1 MYESE
6 ARNIRLFLLRDSK
19 YFIPYTKGGYSKYV
33 NVRNTKTNTL
43 LPNCTSGAYGIAM
56 QYMQTT
62 DYKKVDLPRADAKNW
77 YNNSGWQK
85 SKFPVI
91 GAICCWTND
100 SKGHVAVVKDVVR
113 NKNGN
118 VTSVTTIE
126 SSYYGY
132 NGKDWREGK
141 TYKYNANTGS
151 LTKSGY
157 KFQGYLLCPNI
168 KADPV
173 TDALKVGDKVEII
186 GKGNS
191 RRDGKGKVCGG
202 IGWTRYILKIFPKEK
217 YPYQVGNAKGV
228 ITGYYQESALK
239 KVK

>member
-6 ARNIRLFLLRDSK
+6 ARKLQLETLRNSN
-19 YFIPYTKGGYSKYV
+19 YFIPHTFDGYSKYV
-33 NVRNTKTNTL
+33 NVRNTKTHTL
-43 LPNCTSGAYGIAM
+43 LPNCTSGAFGLAM

-62 DYKKVDLPRADAKNW
+62 DYKEVDLPRADAGNW

-91 GAICCWTND
+91 GAICCWSND

-113 NKNGN
+113 NSNGN
-118 VTSVTTIE
+118 VTAVTTIE

-132 NGKDWREGK
+132 NKQDWRIGK
-141 TYKYNANTGS
+141 TYKYNATTGT

-168 KADPV
+168 KPDPV
-173 TDALKVGDKVEII
+173 DSLKVGDKVKII

-191 RRDGKGKVCGG
+191 RKDGKGKTSGG
-202 IGWTRYILKIFPKEK
+202 IGYTRYILKIFPNYA
-217 YPYQVGNAKGV
+217 YPYQVGNAKGT
-228 ITGYYQESALK
+228 ITGYYKANALK
-239 KVK
+239 KV